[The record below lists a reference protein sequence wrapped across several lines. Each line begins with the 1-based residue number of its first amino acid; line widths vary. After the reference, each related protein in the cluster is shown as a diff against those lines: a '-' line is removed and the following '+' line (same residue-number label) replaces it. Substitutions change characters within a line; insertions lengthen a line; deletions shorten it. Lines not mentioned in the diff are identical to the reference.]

1 MKIDLDKPSIMI
13 ITIGVIIAIASS
25 LTLIDEYSNEYF
37 PSLWIPYMVFLI
49 SAILSIAD
57 PKRSM
62 IRSAGIYAVA
72 VGINDLILGAF
83 NIYAGY
89 GGDEDMLLVNLIFL
103 INGLIFLALGVALAV
118 GGLTYL
124 HGRSKSATIL
134 YYPVLLTL
142 ATDAVSIIM
151 QIRYGYDIP
160 TLISDNKFMFPRIIC
175 CIAIAVLMS
184 RKDIRKNTLNW
195 KMEERITG
203 IKTSLFTEP
212 VAFIVPEDIVA
223 IEEWLSKAKDT
234 ELTVKLHLPNKQI
247 RNLIFYRIPGNEQG
261 YLTLSEPN
269 IQSYSGSFRMPVN
282 TVVHMTENNS
292 MRLYGT
298 DGLFSQIL
306 IHDEVQKKNKS

>member
-1 MKIDLDKPSIMI
+1 MKISLDKPLIML
-13 ITIGVIIAIASS
+13 ITIGVIITISS
-25 LTLIDEYSNEYF
+25 ALTLVDEYSDGPFLY
-37 PSLWIPYMVFLI
+37 LWIPYVVFLI

-62 IRSAGIYAVA
+62 VRSASIYAVA
-72 VGINDLILGAF
+72 VGINDLILGTY

-89 GGDEDMLLVNLIFL
+89 GGGDEDMLLINLIFL
-103 INGLIFLALGVALAV
+103 VNGLVFLALGVALVV

-124 HGRSKSATIL
+124 HGRSKSAAIL

-142 ATDAVSIIM
+142 ATDAVSIIL

-160 TLISDNKFMFPRIIC
+160 TLIADNKFMFPRIIC

-212 VAFIVPEDIVA
+212 IAFIIPEDVSV
-223 IEEWLSKAKDT
+223 IEDWLSTADDT
-234 ELTVKLHLPNKQI
+234 ELTVKLRLPNKKI
-247 RNLIFYRIPGNEQG
+247 RNLIFYRVPGNKQG

-269 IQSYSGSFRMPVN
+269 ISSYSGSFRMPVN
-282 TVVHMTENNS
+282 SIVHMTENNS
-292 MRLYGT
+292 VRLYGT

-306 IHDEVQKKNKS
+306 IDNINQKK